1 MPSYY
6 SLLFLTLFFASVSSS
21 VKPNDADFL
30 LSSAPKSPMT
40 MAEKLI
46 RQLNL
51 FPKHEINKVTEDF
64 AAASE
69 QGLFE
74 KKLNLSYIGDSGA
87 TVQNLGHHAGYYR
100 LPHTKDARFEL
111 N

>member
-1 MPSYY
+1 MPSYF
-6 SLLFLTLFFASVSSS
+6 SLLFLTLFFVSAKS
-21 VKPNDADFL
+21 NDADNF
-30 LSSAPKSPMT
+30 LSSTQKFPIT

-51 FPKHEINKVTEDF
+51 FPKHEINKATDDS
-64 AAASE
+64 ATQ

-111 N
+111 NLML